1 MSAIADCRAPVEFG
15 AADIRARL
23 PHRPPF
29 LLPGRVVI
37 DEPGRRGRGE
47 VRLDADA
54 PQWDDLCTRD
64 LVPAL
69 LVESAA
75 QVCGLVLGAAQPAE
89 AASGGRH
96 LLLAI
101 DRVEYAADE
110 PGCAPYTVEV
120 ALAGSVG
127 AMHRFDFS
135 IHRDGGVLAHGALS
149 VMQQE

>member
-1 MSAIADCRAPVEFG
+1 MSAVANVRTPVEFG

-29 LLPGRVVI
+29 LLPVRVVV
-37 DEPGRRGRGE
+37 DEPGRKGRGE
-47 VRLDADA
+47 VRLEADA
-54 PQWDDLCTRD
+54 PQWDALCTRD

-75 QVCGLVLGAAQPAE
+75 QVSGLVLGSVHPAD

-101 DRVEYAADE
+101 DRVEYANTD

-135 IHRDGGVLAHGALS
+135 IHRDGSVLAHGALS

>member
-1 MSAIADCRAPVEFG
+1 MSAAAVCHTPVEFG
-15 AADIRARL
+15 ADDIRARL

-29 LLPGRVVI
+29 LLPVHVVV

-47 VRLDADA
+47 VWLEADA
-54 PQWDDLCTRD
+54 PQWDTLCTRD

-75 QVCGLVLGAAQPAE
+75 QVAGLVLGAVHE
-89 AASGGRH
+89 AAAAAGGRH

-101 DRVEYAADE
+101 DRVEYAPDE

-127 AMHRFDFS
+127 AMHRFEFS
-135 IHRDGGVLAHGALS
+135 IHRDGSVLAHGALS